1 MYEPVHAMFP
11 RSLKQYMCPIDVC
24 VRELVR
30 IAEAEVDVR
39 LRSEVEDGIDLVPA
53 QHTFHVRRRCNITLL
68 ECEIRSVI
76 EYARVVERCA
86 IVQFVKR
93 DHVVMRI
100 GEDKMAYKPASSVCP
115 SALEFASA
123 FKRRTAHRFPWS
135 RCDVHEA
142 SSTSD

>member
-1 MYEPVHAMFP
+1 MLP
-11 RSLKQYMCPIDVC
+11 RSLKQHMCSIDVC
-24 VRELVR
+24 VCELVR

-39 LRSEVEDGIDLVPA
+39 LRSKVEDGIDLVPA
-53 QHTFHVRRRCNITLL
+53 QYAFYVRGRCDITLL

-100 GEDKMAYKPASSVCP
+100 AENKMAYKPASSV
-115 SALEFASA
+115 
-123 FKRRTAHRFPWS
+123 
-135 RCDVHEA
+135 
-142 SSTSD
+142 